1 MTQFAALRLSAYDFF
16 KQFAWHPI
24 EDQYNQDEMLAE
36 AQQRRFLITTSFA
49 RAGAAR
55 RGTSKGHD
63 MSPNSLEKNVLT
75 AISKNLGP
83 IRAFFASIEG
93 EKAGYKTD
101 FDYARE
107 LSKQELEMNLR
118 QIPDLG
124 LAETEIV
131 QAFNILDISKAGSI
145 TFAEIE
151 ALVKAF
157 VKDPFL
163 SATLLPRPF
172 PGTAFPCPPN
182 PLLTPRDLKY
192 RPHSAKINRPSE
204 SNQNGTRPAT
214 AKPRMYTQA
223 RRPPSARQLPLSA
236 RGSDKQL
243 HQVLSI
249 YWLN

>member
-1 MTQFAALRLSAYDFF
+1 
-16 KQFAWHPI
+16 
-24 EDQYNQDEMLAE
+24 MLAE

-55 RGTSKGHD
+55 RGTSKGHY

-157 VKDPFL
+157 VKDAFL

-223 RRPPSARQLPLSA
+223 RRPLSARQLPLSA
-236 RGSDKQL
+236 RGADKQL

-249 YWLN
+249 YWLI